1 MYLNVHCSVIE
12 TVAVEEDKWH
22 SKMQNSRVLF
32 STCAG
37 QQSHLQR
44 LSAPALFWVSSIHR
58 KVPTQTAQVPP
69 LPQVAQVP
77 MDATSKQD
85 HRGKSGD

>member
-12 TVAVEEDKWH
+12 TMAVEEDKWH

-37 QQSHLQR
+37 
-44 LSAPALFWVSSIHR
+44 PAESSPKAECPSFVLGIFYTQN
-58 KVPTQTAQVPP
+58 VPTQTAQVPP
-69 LPQVAQVP
+69 LP
-77 MDATSKQD
+77 K
-85 HRGKSGD
+85 